1 LDFFYDQA
9 CARRWKE
16 SHNLEMMM
24 SATVRELNQH
34 FIDLW
39 WECDTRLPDL
49 GPLYTVP
56 AQTQNEKHLRQFLDQ
71 LDGALSNPPRG
82 PAEAQS
88 LQVRLS
94 AAFRSLAE
102 EALGFTAAQLDLLP
116 SQAFSD
122 VSEEFVRLARAF
134 DPKLSGEDIYQA
146 GRNAWTANGLQW
158 LLGLPVQNTPS
169 ILAYSLLYPYTDNYL
184 DDPAISV
191 ATKLAFNERFR
202 RRLAGHLLS
211 PANAYEQVIFDLV
224 AMIEKQYS
232 RSGSPAVFESLLD
245 IHHAQGRSLNLMRP
259 AAAPGEVDVLGLSF
273 AKGGTSVL
281 ANGYLVS
288 CSLNEA
294 QRGYTYGHGIFAQ
307 LLDDM
312 EDIEQD
318 SQAGRLTIYTQPAG
332 HWALDALANRT
343 FHFGHEVLIR
353 LDCFD
358 VAEQVRELIRHGSNL
373 LLIDTIG
380 RSDRY
385 YTAAYLRELEA
396 HSPFRFS
403 LLNQQRNDFFRRH
416 GSLVKLMET
425 IMLFQSYR
433 DQ

>member
-1 LDFFYDQA
+1 
-9 CARRWKE
+9 
-16 SHNLEMMM
+16 M

-39 WECDTRLPDL
+39 WDCDTRLPDL
-49 GPLYTVP
+49 GPLYTSH
-56 AQTQNEKHLRQFLDQ
+56 AHTQNEKHLLQFLEAVDR
-71 LDGALSNPPRG
+71 ALSNPPRG
-82 PAEAQS
+82 RAEAQS
-88 LQVRLS
+88 LQVSLG

-102 EALGFTAAQLDLLP
+102 EAMGFRAEELDLLP
-116 SQAFSD
+116 SQAFSE
-122 VSEEFVRLARAF
+122 VSEEFVHKARAF

-169 ILAYSLLYPYTDNYL
+169 IFAYSLLYPYTDNYL

-191 ATKLAFNERFR
+191 AAKRAFNERFR
-202 RRLAGHLLS
+202 RRLAGELLE
-211 PANAYEQVIFDLV
+211 PANAQEQVIFDLV
-224 AMIEKQYS
+224 AMIEGQYS
-232 RSGSPAVFESLLD
+232 RADHPAVFESLLD
-245 IHHAQGRSLNLMRP
+245 IHHAQGRSLDLLRR

-281 ANGYLVS
+281 ADGHLVS
-288 CSLNEA
+288 VSLDEP
-294 QRGYTYGHGIFAQ
+294 QRRFMYGHGIFAQ

-312 EDIEQD
+312 EDVEQD
-318 SQAGRLTIYTQPAG
+318 SQAGRLTVYSQPGG
-332 HWALDALANRT
+332 HWPLDALANRT
-343 FHFGHEVLIR
+343 FHFGREVLMR

-358 VAEQVRELIRHGSNL
+358 VEESLRELIRRGADL

-380 RSDRY
+380 RTERY
-385 YTAAYLRELEA
+385 YTPGYLRELEA

-403 LLNQQRNDFFRRH
+403 ILKEGRNDFANGRRH

-425 IMLFQSYR
+425 VTSMPLRAHSLR
-433 DQ
+433 SA